1 VNSERVDAYFIAS
14 LVSDGVIDESRLEDA
29 DGNPRPPE
37 QVLESVDVTR
47 PGLYEGFDYESDNAE
62 RNGDDLFWI
71 DKDDRTDKNERY
83 YNRDA
88 GQYANIYAD
97 WNFYGYEHYIDKYRA
112 SDDNE
117 YEKFAKGQDVEGIP
131 RQVRDSDLNKNEE
144 DSGD

>member
-1 VNSERVDAYFIAS
+1 AKQYVQAEFDKYREELMNSIPLRTDQLEGELQESRRVNSERVDAYFIAS

-97 WNFYGYEHYIDKYRA
+97 WNFYGYEHYI
-112 SDDNE
+112 
-117 YEKFAKGQDVEGIP
+117 
-131 RQVRDSDLNKNEE
+131 
-144 DSGD
+144 